1 VNLDFLRPLYG
12 EIGDYVSVYLDT
24 DQVHENASES
34 VKIRWKNAREK
45 LMAAGAS
52 PASLEAVAEAIGD
65 RDESAPGRAVF
76 ARNGDLAFA
85 GALDAPPR
93 REIARLAPLPHLMP
107 LMAQHP
113 PPIPHVRVS
122 ATRTGGEIVAIGG
135 SGDNWRDWV
144 AGRPWP
150 VHKTQAG
157 GWSQDNYQRHAEE
170 TWDENAKALAADV
183 IVAASRVGARCV
195 IVAGD
200 IRARALLLDHLPTPL
215 RAAAVVIDEEVTA
228 DSQVMTEAADRA
240 LTDWVSRDVRERFE
254 DWGTRLAHGRAVE
267 GLAPTM
273 AAFRDGQV
281 SDLFVADNPAS
292 IAPAWIGPA
301 GAELAAARDE
311 LVEFG
316 VAEPVADRADAAI
329 VRAVVTSDAEL
340 HFLPE
345 DLVRDG
351 DAAAFGGIAR
361 PRDGVGATLRF
372 SLASS

>member
-1 VNLDFLRPLYG
+1 
-12 EIGDYVSVYLDT
+12 
-24 DQVHENASES
+24 
-34 VKIRWKNAREK
+34 
-45 LMAAGAS
+45 MAVTATAGAIGS
-52 PASLEAVAEAIGD
+52 P
-65 RDESAPGRAVF
+65 
-76 ARNGDLAFA
+76 
-85 GALDAPPR
+85 
-93 REIARLAPLPHLMP
+93 
-107 LMAQHP
+107 
-113 PPIPHVRVS
+113 
-122 ATRTGGEIVAIGG
+122 
-135 SGDNWRDWV
+135 
-144 AGRPWP
+144 GRPWP
-150 VHKTQAG
+150 VHKTHVG

-170 TWDENAKALAADV
+170 TWDENAKALAAEV
-183 IVAASRVGARCV
+183 IAAAARVGAQYV

-200 IRARALLLDHLPTPL
+200 LRARALLVDHLATPL
-215 RAAAVVIDEEVTA
+215 REFAVVVDEEVTA

-273 AAFRDGQV
+273 AAFREGQV
-281 SDLFVADNPAS
+281 SDVFIADNPAS

-351 DAAAFGGIAR
+351 DAGAFGGIAR

-372 SLASS
+372 SLATS